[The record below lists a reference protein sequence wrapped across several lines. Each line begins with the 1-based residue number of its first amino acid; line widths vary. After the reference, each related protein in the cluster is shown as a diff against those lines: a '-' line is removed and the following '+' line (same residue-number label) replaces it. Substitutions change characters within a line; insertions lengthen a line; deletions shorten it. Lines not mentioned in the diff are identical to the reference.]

1 VFVFLYYCGVLLLIC
16 SIQCGCTFVASE

>member
-1 VFVFLYYCGVLLLIC
+1 MHICISVLLWCFILI